1 MKTIKIGAPYFMCI
15 DEESQKLYS
24 IGHRTS
30 VIDMNSATVQTQI
43 KGFRYAGNM
52 LFIHKYGLLF
62 LETNNDECWLLN
74 INDYSIVK
82 RFKYH
87 VIDGNVCYDDIEEKI
102 YVMGSSSSLWGNS
115 LAVIDVKNREITN
128 YNYGCNIDDNHRRFY
143 SLHRCSGG
151 EIYLFESCFEPA
163 DNSHKT
169 SYTIY
174 GRYNLEDGKLNLIEK
189 IFQSNELLSHIAGK
203 GNYLHVPGKRI
214 YRVNENDIINYVNML
229 GKAYW
234 NMYESEKF
242 IYFWDLFDVEIIR
255 VTKDFKTVETVYT
268 CGAGERIACY
278 AESEKYKFLALDKY
292 EELDKKR
299 RPIPNKVK
307 SRILVFDK
315 DEEIKNQ

>member
-1 MKTIKIGAPYFMCI
+1 MKTIKTGAPYFMCI
-15 DEESQKLYS
+15 DEEAQKLYS

-43 KGFRYAGNM
+43 KGFRYAKRT

-62 LETNNDECWLLN
+62 LETNNQEYWLLD
-74 INDYSIVK
+74 INDYSVIK
-82 RFKYH
+82 RLKCH
-87 VIDGNVCYDDIEEKI
+87 AIDANIYYDDIEEKI
-102 YVMGSSSSLWGNS
+102 YTIGSFDLKSL
-115 LAVIDVKNREITN
+115 LAVIDVKTLQIKEYSFPHESEDRQMTW
-128 YNYGCNIDDNHRRFY
+128 Y
-143 SLHRCSGG
+143 SLHKCVGG
-151 EIYLFESCFEPA
+151 ELYLFKNSYNIRPTFSDCVTTYGKYRIENGTMKRFE
-163 DNSHKT
+163 
-169 SYTIY
+169 TIY
-174 GRYNLEDGKLNLIEK
+174 TG
-189 IFQSNELLSHIAGK
+189 NERMKSVHGSGDYPLSYSGYMYCVK
-203 GNYLHVPGKRI
+203 
-214 YRVNENDIINYVNML
+214 ENDVINYEEVI
-229 GKAYW
+229 KRPYSSTFETER
-234 NMYESEKF
+234 Y
-242 IYFWDLFDVEIIR
+242 IYFWQWLEKELIR